1 MWRTRWRGNRR
12 EWSQRV
18 GHHHHY
24 QRAAMAWL
32 TWWSLLAP
40 LRKHWPPPPLS
51 LSLSLSLSDQNEELC
66 VCVCGRWFQN
76 NLWVSKWVL
85 SAYCG
90 NGFTKEFWFL
100 AWGWRWKDVWEF
112 SETLSLSFAKI
123 VWIFKEKQQSKRVLF
138 NYLIIWFLCL
148 KIGKFNFCGFVFLS
162 LNFLGFLFLC
172 VHVKDPN

>member
-1 MWRTRWRGNRR
+1 MERK
-12 EWSQRV
+12 SKRV
-18 GHHHHY
+18 E
-24 QRAAMAWL
+24 
-32 TWWSLLAP
+32 S
-40 LRKHWPPPPLS
+40 KSWPPPPLSKSGNGMVDVVEPPCSVEKTLATTTIIS
-51 LSLSLSLSDQNEELC
+51 LSLSLSLSQIKMKSC
-66 VCVCGRWFQN
+66 VCVFGCWFQN

-85 SAYCG
+85 SACCG